1 MYRDP
6 GSEPRGPLA
15 EARQNV
21 SVLVAVLGLVA
32 APLSALTARLGTLG
46 ERFAGLPMLLGI
58 LAQVV
63 IVAFAGGP
71 TGAQQA
77 SLLCGLTLLVLAA
90 HRAKRG
96 SVRRAG
102 FVPHSMYTGTSR
114 GSGDE
119 LSTKGVKVP
128 VLALFMGLVLAGPLP
143 GIGAWLISASVAQAV
158 TVAAFRY
165 EMDARARALRD
176 ARIDQEVLRQ
186 HEEGR

>member
-21 SVLVAVLGLVA
+21 SALVALLGLVA

-46 ERFAGLPMLLGI
+46 ERYTGLPMFFGVV
-58 LAQVV
+58 AQFL
-63 IVAFAGGP
+63 IVGLSGGP
-71 TGAQQA
+71 TAGQQA
-77 SLLCGLTLLVLAA
+77 GLLTGATLLVLAL
-90 HRAKRG
+90 HRAKRA
-96 SVRRAG
+96 SARRRWG
-102 FVPHSMYTGTSR
+102 NPHSMYTGTTR

-119 LSTKGVKVP
+119 LAKKGVRVP
-128 VLALFMGLVLAGPLP
+128 VLALFVGLVLAGPLP
-143 GIGAWLISASVAQAV
+143 GIAAWVISASVAQAL
-158 TVAAFRY
+158 TVSAYRY
-165 EMDARARALRD
+165 EIDARARALRD